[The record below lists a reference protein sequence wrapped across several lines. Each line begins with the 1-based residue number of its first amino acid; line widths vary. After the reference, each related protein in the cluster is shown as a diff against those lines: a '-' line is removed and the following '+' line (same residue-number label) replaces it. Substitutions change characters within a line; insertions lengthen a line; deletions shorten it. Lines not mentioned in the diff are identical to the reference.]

1 VVLGPFSRTT
11 KFELP
16 GGRQIVGRED
26 TLESRLEPTARQLGG
41 RTLRALPGNIEALAP
56 AIQNADRIVFFVTR
70 GVLGPLTRREMELVQ
85 SSPEMRSKT
94 IFVVGA
100 IE

>member
-1 VVLGPFSRTT
+1 M
-11 KFELP
+11 
-16 GGRQIVGRED
+16 
-26 TLESRLEPTARQLGG
+26 
-41 RTLRALPGNIEALAP
+41 PGNIEALAP
-56 AIQNADRIVFFVTR
+56 AILSSDRTVFFVTL
-70 GVLGPLTRREMELVQ
+70 GMIGPLTRREMELVQ